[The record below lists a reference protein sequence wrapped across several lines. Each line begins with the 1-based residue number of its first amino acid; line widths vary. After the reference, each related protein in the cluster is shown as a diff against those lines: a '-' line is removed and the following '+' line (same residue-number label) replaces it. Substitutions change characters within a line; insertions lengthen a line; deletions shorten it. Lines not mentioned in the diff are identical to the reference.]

1 MLAFKIRNHI
11 KGQNVS
17 IKKWYGNTVTA
28 SERLRGKMSFK
39 SNNLQR
45 EKKEKK
51 GSINTSE
58 LSGKQREAQ
67 IHYFIREET
76 NNR

>member
-1 MLAFKIRNHI
+1 MLAFKVRNHI
-11 KGQNVS
+11 KGQSVN

-45 EKKEKK
+45 KKKKK
-51 GSINTSE
+51 GSINTLE

-67 IHYFIREET
+67 IHYFTREET